1 MANSALIQLASK
13 ALPAL
18 SGAALT
24 YNAKHNLYLTTGYTS
39 ASNNT
44 YFKGVRFSPRLAV
57 HYDIGQGY
65 AYTFLNGITLYA
77 WDGTKASVIGRRFYG
92 GFDNWRTFSE
102 TFARKEAIEIL
113 KEYLLGQ
120 AKIAGQTIPEHQ
132 VLSFSRQMVEEMEN
146 YQKQIA

>member
-1 MANSALIQLASK
+1 MANSALMQLASK

-18 SGAALT
+18 SGSALT

-39 ASNNT
+39 SANNT

-77 WDGTKASVIGRRFYG
+77 WDGTHATMIGSRFYG
-92 GFDNWRTFSE
+92 GCANWRTFSE
-102 TFARKEAIEIL
+102 SFARKEAIEIL
-113 KEYLLGQ
+113 KNYLVGQ
-120 AKIAGQTIPEHQ
+120 AKILGQSIPENQ
-132 VLSFSRQMVEEMEN
+132 VLDFSCQMMNELEN
-146 YQKQIA
+146 YQKEIA